1 MPGGTKKS
9 LRKTLGALKDTTDA
23 TVAKINS
30 HYKELDIAIVKA
42 TNHVEQPA
50 NEKQIKAVIA
60 AILATRH
67 RDDVAYCIHALER
80 RLSKTH
86 NWAVALKTLIL
97 IHRALREVDLIF
109 HEELIN
115 YGQSRSYMLN
125 MTHFKDDSSPNAWD
139 YSGWVRSYALY
150 LEERLECF
158 RILKYDVETY
168 HMRSKEL
175 DTLELLEQLP
185 ALQQL
190 LHCVVG
196 CQPQG
201 AAMQNHVI
209 QLALSMVALESI
221 KIYNAISD
229 GTATLVDKFFE
240 MKRQDALR
248 ALDIY
253 RKAGQQA
260 EKLSEFY
267 EICKKLDVGRGEKF
281 ITIER
286 AVDNKSKVILA
297 TNYKKKPEVTEARS
311 PPLPPPKLVP
321 EPNAKDI
328 KTKSLVAEPPNLL
341 SQKDPAPAVTK
352 LDEKNAAALAI
363 VPPDSADQTAN
374 GRNLANGAT
383 GWELVL
389 AEAPS
394 TIESV
399 AAASKL
405 ARGLDKLTLDSLYDD
420 AITRRNQSLSYYNPW
435 EPSQKAALVMPQPE
449 HHPFCASSMVASTPP
464 SVQTAAVA
472 NQQHAFAFQQQQ
484 QMMMMMKTTS
494 PQRQHATNPFC
505 NLCGSAINSC
515 GPGMPVQTCNN
526 HYRGLI

>member
-1 MPGGTKKS
+1 
-9 LRKTLGALKDTTDA
+9 
-23 TVAKINS
+23 
-30 HYKELDIAIVKA
+30 
-42 TNHVEQPA
+42 
-50 NEKQIKAVIA
+50 
-60 AILATRH
+60 
-67 RDDVAYCIHALER
+67 
-80 RLSKTH
+80 
-86 NWAVALKTLIL
+86 
-97 IHRALREVDLIF
+97 
-109 HEELIN
+109 
-115 YGQSRSYMLN
+115 

-286 AVDNKSKVILA
+286 
-297 TNYKKKPEVTEARS
+297 
-311 PPLPPPKLVP
+311 PPTLFL
-321 EPNAKDI
+321 
-328 KTKSLVAEPPNLL
+328 
-341 SQKDPAPAVTK
+341 
-352 LDEKNAAALAI
+352 
-363 VPPDSADQTAN
+363 QTM
-374 GRNLANGAT
+374 
-383 GWELVL
+383 EECVK
-389 AEAPS
+389 EAPRLS
-394 TIESV
+394 TFRKDSV
-399 AAASKL
+399 
-405 ARGLDKLTLDSLYDD
+405 
-420 AITRRNQSLSYYNPW
+420 RNSHL
-435 EPSQKAALVMPQPE
+435 K
-449 HHPFCASSMVASTPP
+449 
-464 SVQTAAVA
+464 
-472 NQQHAFAFQQQQ
+472 
-484 QMMMMMKTTS
+484 
-494 PQRQHATNPFC
+494 
-505 NLCGSAINSC
+505 SA
-515 GPGMPVQTCNN
+515 PVK
-526 HYRGLI
+526 